1 MNIEYSKLYQ
11 VNVSIYCK
19 IFLSFVISV
28 KIYFEIL
35 LRISLW
41 IENYIPEQIR
51 DAGGVV
57 LQTER
62 GCLVVVFQER

>member
-19 IFLSFVISV
+19 ISLSFVISV

-51 DAGGVV
+51 DAEGVV